1 MRVCVVLEKKTMYF
15 VDLFA
20 THMCIGVAQK
30 DFSLKPEGAQQRQ
43 KHDDVLRFRLDVRTN
58 SK

>member
-1 MRVCVVLEKKTMYF
+1 MYF

-30 DFSLKPEGAQQRQ
+30 DFSLKPEEAQKSEAQEGG
-43 KHDDVLRFRLDVRTN
+43 DVGFTAW
-58 SK
+58 